1 VIGCRRTS
9 GAVGAAAGLQET
21 VICGRCS
28 MVAKGKK
35 SAKRRTAAI
44 RFGPAG
50 WSYDDWAGVVYPR
63 PKPRGFDP
71 LQALATYFDTI
82 EVNTTFYR
90 PQRDSVARSWVQRVA
105 GNPDFRFT
113 AKLWRR
119 FTHQRKEAWSKE
131 EVRKVREAF
140 DILMQEQRLGA
151 VLLQFPWSFR
161 RNDEHREWLDD
172 LTAEF
177 DDYPLVLE
185 VRHASWNVPEF
196 YAALVERGIG
206 FVNIDQPQFKN
217 SIAPSALATAHIG
230 YVRVHGRNY
239 QEWFRD
245 SADPHERYNYLYT
258 ADELE
263 PWAERAQQIA
273 AEPGTSDLYVVTN
286 NHYRGKAVVNALM
299 LRSMVVGH
307 PVPAPPPLFEE
318 YGDILD
324 GYALPGEAEVST

>member
-1 VIGCRRTS
+1 
-9 GAVGAAAGLQET
+9 
-21 VICGRCS
+21 
-28 MVAKGKK
+28 MVKAKPKK
-35 SAKRRTAAI
+35 RARQRTATI

-50 WSYDDWAGVVYPR
+50 WSYDDWAGVVYPK
-63 PKPRGFDP
+63 PKPTGFDP
-71 LQALATYFDTI
+71 LASLATFFETI

-90 PQRDSVARSWVQRVA
+90 PAARHVARSWVERVSS
-105 GNPDFRFT
+105 NPDFRFT

-119 FTHQRKEAWSKE
+119 FTHQRKEAWSRDD
-131 EVRKVREAF
+131 VRQVREAF
-140 DILMQEQRLGA
+140 DLMMQEERLGA
-151 VLLQFPWSFR
+151 LLLQFPWSFR
-161 RNDEHREWLDD
+161 RTDESREWLED

-185 VRHASWNVPEF
+185 VRHASWNTPEF

-206 FVNIDQPQFKN
+206 FVNIDQPQFEN

-239 QEWFRD
+239 HEWFRD

-263 PWAERAQQIA
+263 PWAERAEQIA
-273 AEPGTSDLYVVTN
+273 DEPGTSDVYVVTN

-299 LRSMVVGH
+299 MRSMVVGE

-318 YGDILD
+318 YGDILE
-324 GYALPGEAEVST
+324 GYAEPVEAEATT